1 MADYSSTGTFN
12 KKYFNER
19 AFGAYYDTIPQERLN
34 LLIKSGVLQGN
45 KKIRDLFASQTG
57 AEYGI
62 IPMIGRL
69 KGKPVN
75 YDGKTKYDEGKT
87 LPTYK
92 QGVVVIGRKDK
103 FYEDDFT
110 YDVTSK
116 KDFMSQVADQLGDYW
131 DSAWED
137 VLLIITKALF
147 SMKSDAGKV
156 FASKHTYDISGET
169 ESAVAETTLNTA
181 LQKACGDRRRN
192 FKLAVANSVIVTNL
206 EGKKLV
212 TNLRYNDPNGI
223 ERELNIYTW
232 NGKLLIEYDE
242 ITEEEGDPTYAKTSD
257 TSLTEGK
264 TYYTKSGSGAST
276 KYTPVESPV
285 VGDIANY
292 YEISGY
298 GDSKYVTYVFG
309 KGAFDYE
316 DLGAKVPHEMDR
328 DADNDRDYL
337 YERQRKV
344 MAPHGV
350 SYLMKNQATDSPTDE
365 ELADGANWDLVVGSD
380 GNTYNHKEIAIA
392 RIISK
397 G

>member
-1 MADYSSTGTFN
+1 MADYTSTGTFN

-45 KKIRDLFASQTG
+45 SRIREMFASQTG

-137 VLLIITKALF
+137 ILLIITKALF

-156 FASKHTYDISGET
+156 FASKHTYDISGEK
-169 ESAVAETTLNTA
+169 ESSVAETTLNTA

-223 ERELNIYTW
+223 ERELNVYTW

-242 ITEEEGDPTYAKTSD
+242 ITEEEGDPIYAKTSD

-264 TYYTKSGSGAST
+264 TYYTKSGT
-276 KYTPVESPV
+276 TYTAVESPA
-285 VGDIANY
+285 VGSISNY
-292 YEISGY
+292 YEVTGY

>member
-1 MADYSSTGTFN
+1 MADFTSTGTFN

-45 KKIRDLFASQTG
+45 NRIREMFASQTS

-92 QGVVVIGRKDK
+92 QGVVAIGRKDK

-156 FASKHTYDISGET
+156 FASKHTYDISGEK
-169 ESAVAETTLNTA
+169 ESSVAETTLNTA

-223 ERELNIYTW
+223 ERELNVYTW

-242 ITEEEGDPTYAKTSD
+242 ITEEEGDPIYAKTSD
-257 TSLTEGK
+257 KTLTEGK
-264 TYYTKSGSGAST
+264 TYYTKSGT
-276 KYTPVESPV
+276 NYTAVAEPSVENI
-285 VGDIANY
+285 GNY
-292 YEISGY
+292 YEVSGY

>member
-1 MADYSSTGTFN
+1 MADFTSTGTFN

-45 KKIRDLFASQTG
+45 NRIREMFASQTG

-169 ESAVAETTLNTA
+169 ESSVAETTLNTA

-223 ERELNIYTW
+223 ERELNVYTW

-264 TYYTKSGSGAST
+264 TYYTKSGSGAGT
-276 KYTPVESPV
+276 KYTPVESPA
-285 VGDIANY
+285 VGNIANY
-292 YEISGY
+292 YEVTGY

>member
-1 MADYSSTGTFN
+1 MADFTSTGTFN

-45 KKIRDLFASQTG
+45 NRIRETFASQTG

-169 ESAVAETTLNTA
+169 ESSVAETTLNTA

-223 ERELNIYTW
+223 ERELNVYTW

-242 ITEEEGDPTYAKTSD
+242 ITEEEGDPIYAKTSD
-257 TSLTEGK
+257 KTLTEGK
-264 TYYTKSGSGAST
+264 TYYTKSGT
-276 KYTPVESPV
+276 NYTAVAEPSVENI
-285 VGDIANY
+285 GNY
-292 YEISGY
+292 YEVSGY

>member
-1 MADYSSTGTFN
+1 MADFTSTGTFN

-45 KKIRDLFASQTG
+45 NKIREMFASQTG

-169 ESAVAETTLNTA
+169 ESSVAETTLNTA

-223 ERELNIYTW
+223 ERELNVYTW

-242 ITEEEGDPTYAKTSD
+242 ITEEEGDPIYAKTSD
-257 TSLTEGK
+257 KTLTEGK
-264 TYYTKSGSGAST
+264 TYYTKSGT
-276 KYTPVESPV
+276 NYTAVAKPSVENI
-285 VGDIANY
+285 GNY
-292 YEISGY
+292 YEVSGY

>member
-1 MADYSSTGTFN
+1 MADFTSTGTFN

-45 KKIRDLFASQTG
+45 NRIREMFASQTG

-103 FYEDDFT
+103 F
-110 YDVTSK
+110 SK

-156 FASKHTYDISGET
+156 FASKHTYDISEET
-169 ESAVAETTLNTA
+169 ESSVAETTLNTA

-223 ERELNIYTW
+223 ERELNVYTW

-242 ITEEEGDPTYAKTSD
+242 ITEEEGAPIYAKTSD
-257 TSLTEGK
+257 KTLTEGK
-264 TYYTKSGSGAST
+264 TYYTKSGT
-276 KYTPVESPV
+276 NYTAVAEPSVENI
-285 VGDIANY
+285 GNY

>member
-1 MADYSSTGTFN
+1 MADFTSTGTFN

-45 KKIRDLFASQTG
+45 NRIREMFASQTG

-92 QGVVVIGRKDK
+92 QGVVAIGRKDK

-156 FASKHTYDISGET
+156 FASKHTYDISGEK
-169 ESAVAETTLNTA
+169 ESSVAETTLNTA

-192 FKLAVANSVIVTNL
+192 FKLAVANSVIVTTL

-223 ERELNIYTW
+223 ERELNVYTW

-242 ITEEEGDPTYAKTSD
+242 ITEEEGDPIYAKTSD
-257 TSLTEGK
+257 KTLTEGK
-264 TYYTKSGSGAST
+264 TYYTKSGT
-276 KYTPVESPV
+276 NYTAVAEPSVENI
-285 VGDIANY
+285 GNY
-292 YEISGY
+292 YEVSGY

>member
-1 MADYSSTGTFN
+1 MADFTSTGTFN

-45 KKIRDLFASQTG
+45 NRIREMFASQTG

-137 VLLIITKALF
+137 ILLIITKALF

-169 ESAVAETTLNTA
+169 ESSVAETTLNTA

-223 ERELNIYTW
+223 ERELNVYTW

-242 ITEEEGDPTYAKTSD
+242 ITEEEGDPIYAKTSD
-257 TSLTEGK
+257 KTLTEGK
-264 TYYTKSGSGAST
+264 TYYTKSGT
-276 KYTPVESPV
+276 NYTVVAEPSVENI
-285 VGDIANY
+285 GNY

>member
-1 MADYSSTGTFN
+1 MADYTSTGTFN

-45 KKIRDLFASQTG
+45 SRIREMFASQTG

-137 VLLIITKALF
+137 ILLIITKALF

-169 ESAVAETTLNTA
+169 ESSVAETTLNTA

-223 ERELNIYTW
+223 ERELNVYTW

-257 TSLTEGK
+257 TSLIEGK
-264 TYYTKSGSGAST
+264 TYYTKSGT
-276 KYTPVESPV
+276 TYTAVESPA
-285 VGDIANY
+285 VGSISNY
-292 YEISGY
+292 YEVTGY

-328 DADNDRDYL
+328 DAENDRDYL

>member
-1 MADYSSTGTFN
+1 MADFTSTGTFN

-45 KKIRDLFASQTG
+45 NRIREMFASQTG

-169 ESAVAETTLNTA
+169 ESSVAETTLNTA

-223 ERELNIYTW
+223 ERELNVYTW

-242 ITEEEGDPTYAKTSD
+242 ITEEEGDPIYAKTSD
-257 TSLTEGK
+257 KTLTEGK
-264 TYYTKSGSGAST
+264 TYYTKSGT
-276 KYTPVESPV
+276 NYTAVAEPS
-285 VGDIANY
+285 VGNIGNY
-292 YEISGY
+292 YEFSGY

>member
-1 MADYSSTGTFN
+1 MTDYTSTGTFN

-45 KKIRDLFASQTG
+45 NRIREMFASQTG

-169 ESAVAETTLNTA
+169 ESSVAETTLNTA

-223 ERELNIYTW
+223 ERELNVYTW

-242 ITEEEGDPTYAKTSD
+242 ITEEEGDPIYAKTSD
-257 TSLTEGK
+257 KTLTEGK
-264 TYYTKSGSGAST
+264 TYYTKSGT
-276 KYTPVESPV
+276 NYTVVAEPSVENI
-285 VGDIANY
+285 GNY
-292 YEISGY
+292 YEVSGY

>member
-1 MADYSSTGTFN
+1 MADFTSTGTFN

-19 AFGAYYDTIPQERLN
+19 AFGAYCDTIPQERLN

-45 KKIRDLFASQTG
+45 NRIRKMFASQAG

-75 YDGKTKYDEGKT
+75 YDGKTKYDKGKT
-87 LPTYK
+87 LSTYK

-169 ESAVAETTLNTA
+169 ESSVAETTLNTA

-223 ERELNIYTW
+223 ERELNVYTW

-242 ITEEEGDPTYAKTSD
+242 ITEEEGDPIYAKTSD
-257 TSLTEGK
+257 KTLTEGK
-264 TYYTKSGSGAST
+264 TYYTKSGT
-276 KYTPVESPV
+276 TYTAVAEPSVENI
-285 VGDIANY
+285 GNY
-292 YEISGY
+292 YEVSGY

-316 DLGAKVPHEMDR
+316 DLGAKVPHEMYR
-328 DADNDRDYL
+328 DADADKDYL

-344 MAPHGV
+344 MAPHGI

>member
-1 MADYSSTGTFN
+1 MADFTSTGTFN

-45 KKIRDLFASQTG
+45 NRIREMFASQTG

-169 ESAVAETTLNTA
+169 ESSVAETTLNTA

-223 ERELNIYTW
+223 ERELNVYTW

-242 ITEEEGDPTYAKTSD
+242 ITEEEGDPIYAKTSD
-257 TSLTEGK
+257 KTLTEGK
-264 TYYTKSGSGAST
+264 TSFIIAHRLST
-276 KYTPVESPV
+276 IRNADLILV
-285 VGDIANY
+285 VKDGNIIEQGNHD
-292 YEISGY
+292 E
-298 GDSKYVTYVFG
+298 
-309 KGAFDYE
+309 
-316 DLGAKVPHEMDR
+316 
-328 DADNDRDYL
+328 
-337 YERQRKV
+337 
-344 MAPHGV
+344 
-350 SYLMKNQATDSPTDE
+350 LMKQNGFY
-365 ELADGANWDLVVGSD
+365 ADLYNSQFQLV
-380 GNTYNHKEIAIA
+380 
-392 RIISK
+392 
-397 G
+397 

>member
-1 MADYSSTGTFN
+1 MADFTSTGTFN

-45 KKIRDLFASQTG
+45 NRIREMFASQTG

-92 QGVVVIGRKDK
+92 QGVVAIGRKDK

-156 FASKHTYDISGET
+156 FASKHTYDISGEK
-169 ESAVAETTLNTA
+169 ESSVAETTLNTA

-206 EGKKLV
+206 EGKKLA

-223 ERELNIYTW
+223 ERELNVYTW

-242 ITEEEGDPTYAKTSD
+242 ITEEEGDPIYAKTSD
-257 TSLTEGK
+257 KTLTEGK
-264 TYYTKSGSGAST
+264 TYYTKSGT
-276 KYTPVESPV
+276 NYTAVAEPSVEN
-285 VGDIANY
+285 IENY
-292 YEISGY
+292 YEVSGY

-316 DLGAKVPHEMDR
+316 DLGAKVLHEMDR

>member
-1 MADYSSTGTFN
+1 MADFTSTGTFN

-45 KKIRDLFASQTG
+45 NRIREMFASQTG

-169 ESAVAETTLNTA
+169 ESSVAETTLNTA

-223 ERELNIYTW
+223 ERELNVYTW

-242 ITEEEGDPTYAKTSD
+242 ITEEEGDPIYAKTSD
-257 TSLTEGK
+257 KTLTEGK
-264 TYYTKSGSGAST
+264 TYYTKSGT
-276 KYTPVESPV
+276 NYTAAAEPSVENI
-285 VGDIANY
+285 GNY
-292 YEISGY
+292 YEVSGY

>member
-1 MADYSSTGTFN
+1 MADFTSTGTFN

-45 KKIRDLFASQTG
+45 NRIREMFASQTG

-92 QGVVVIGRKDK
+92 QGVVAIGRKDK

-156 FASKHTYDISGET
+156 FASKHTYDISGEK
-169 ESAVAETTLNTA
+169 ESSVAETTLNTA

-223 ERELNIYTW
+223 ERELNVYTW

-242 ITEEEGDPTYAKTSD
+242 ITEEEGDLIYAKTSD
-257 TSLTEGK
+257 KTLTEGK
-264 TYYTKSGSGAST
+264 TYYTKSGT
-276 KYTPVESPV
+276 NYTAVAEPSVENI
-285 VGDIANY
+285 GNY
-292 YEISGY
+292 YEVSGY

>member
-1 MADYSSTGTFN
+1 MADFTSTGTFN

-45 KKIRDLFASQTG
+45 NRIREMFASQTG

-169 ESAVAETTLNTA
+169 ESSVAETTLNTA

-223 ERELNIYTW
+223 ERELNVYTW

-242 ITEEEGDPTYAKTSD
+242 ITEEEGDPIYAKTSD
-257 TSLTEGK
+257 KTLTEGK
-264 TYYTKSGSGAST
+264 TYYTKSGT
-276 KYTPVESPV
+276 NYTAVAEPSVENI
-285 VGDIANY
+285 GNY
-292 YEISGY
+292 YEVSEY

>member
-1 MADYSSTGTFN
+1 MADFTSTGTFN

-45 KKIRDLFASQTG
+45 NRIREMFASQTG

-169 ESAVAETTLNTA
+169 ESSVAETTLNTA

-223 ERELNIYTW
+223 ERELNVYTW

-242 ITEEEGDPTYAKTSD
+242 ITEEEGDPIYAKTSD
-257 TSLTEGK
+257 KTLTEGK
-264 TYYTKSGSGAST
+264 TYYTKSGTNYIAVAEPS
-276 KYTPVESPV
+276 VENI
-285 VGDIANY
+285 GNY
-292 YEISGY
+292 YEVSGY

>member
-1 MADYSSTGTFN
+1 MADFTSTGTFN

-45 KKIRDLFASQTG
+45 SRIREMFASQTG

-137 VLLIITKALF
+137 ILLIITKALF

-169 ESAVAETTLNTA
+169 ESSVAETTLNTA

-223 ERELNIYTW
+223 ERELNVYTW

-242 ITEEEGDPTYAKTSD
+242 ITEEEGDPIYAKTSD

-264 TYYTKSGSGAST
+264 TYYTKSGT
-276 KYTPVESPV
+276 TYTAVESPV
-285 VGDIANY
+285 VGSISSY
-292 YEISGY
+292 YEVTGY

>member
-1 MADYSSTGTFN
+1 MADYTSTGTFN

-45 KKIRDLFASQTG
+45 SRIREMFASQTG

-137 VLLIITKALF
+137 ILLIITKALF
-147 SMKSDAGKV
+147 SMRSDAGKV

-169 ESAVAETTLNTA
+169 ESSVAETTLNTA

-223 ERELNIYTW
+223 ERELNVYTW

-242 ITEEEGDPTYAKTSD
+242 ITEEEGDPIYAKTSD

-264 TYYTKSGSGAST
+264 TYYTKSGT
-276 KYTPVESPV
+276 TYTAVENPV
-285 VGDIANY
+285 VGSISSY
-292 YEISGY
+292 YEVTGY

>member
-1 MADYSSTGTFN
+1 MADYTSTGTFN

-45 KKIRDLFASQTG
+45 NKIREMFASQTG

-75 YDGKTKYDEGKT
+75 YDGKTPYGEGKT

-156 FASKHTYDISGET
+156 FASKHTYDISGKT

-223 ERELNIYTW
+223 ERELNVYTW

-242 ITEEEGDPTYAKTSD
+242 ITEEEGDPVYTKTSD
-257 TSLTEGK
+257 SAIEEGK
-264 TYYTKSGSGAST
+264 TYYTKSGSGAGT
-276 KYTPVESPV
+276 KYTPVESPA
-285 VGDIANY
+285 VGDIGNY
-292 YEISGY
+292 YEVTGY

-328 DADNDRDYL
+328 DADADRDYL

-344 MAPHGV
+344 MAPHGI
-350 SYLMKNQATDSPTDE
+350 SYLMKT
-365 ELADGANWDLVVGSD
+365 
-380 GNTYNHKEIAIA
+380 
-392 RIISK
+392 
-397 G
+397 

>member
-1 MADYSSTGTFN
+1 MADFTSTGTFN

-19 AFGAYYDTIPQERLN
+19 AFGVYYDTIPQERLN

-45 KKIRDLFASQTG
+45 NRISEMFASQTG

-169 ESAVAETTLNTA
+169 ESSVAETTLNTA

-223 ERELNIYTW
+223 ERELNVYTW

-242 ITEEEGDPTYAKTSD
+242 ITEEEGDPIYAKTSD
-257 TSLTEGK
+257 KTLTEGK
-264 TYYTKSGSGAST
+264 TYYTKSGT
-276 KYTPVESPV
+276 NYTAVAEPSVENI
-285 VGDIANY
+285 GNY
-292 YEISGY
+292 YEVSGY

>member
-1 MADYSSTGTFN
+1 MADFTSTGTFN
-12 KKYFNER
+12 IKYFNER

-45 KKIRDLFASQTG
+45 NRIREMFASQTG

-169 ESAVAETTLNTA
+169 ESSVAETTLNTA

-223 ERELNIYTW
+223 ERELNVYTW

-242 ITEEEGDPTYAKTSD
+242 ITEEEGDPIYAKTSD
-257 TSLTEGK
+257 KTLTEGK
-264 TYYTKSGSGAST
+264 TYYTKSGT
-276 KYTPVESPV
+276 NYTAVAEPSVENI
-285 VGDIANY
+285 GNY
-292 YEISGY
+292 YEVSGY

>member
-1 MADYSSTGTFN
+1 MGDYTSTGTFN

-45 KKIRDLFASQTG
+45 KKIRDLFTTQTG

-62 IPMIGRL
+62 IPMVGRL

-75 YDGKTKYDEGKT
+75 YDGKTKYDNGKT

-137 VLLIITKALF
+137 ILLIITKALF
-147 SMKSDAGKV
+147 SMKSDAGKI

-169 ESAVAETTLNTA
+169 ESSVAETTLNTA

-223 ERELNIYTW
+223 ERELNVYTW

-242 ITEEEGDPTYAKTSD
+242 ITEEREPTYAKTSD
-257 TSLTEGK
+257 TSLTKGK
-264 TYYTKSGSGAST
+264 TYYTKSGSGANI
-276 KYTPVESPV
+276 KYTLVEKPV

-292 YEISGY
+292 YEITGY

-344 MAPHGV
+344 IAPHGV

-365 ELADGANWDLVVGSD
+365 ELADGANWDLVEGSD
-380 GNTYNHKEIAIA
+380 GSSYNHKEIAIA

>member
-1 MADYSSTGTFN
+1 MADFTSTGTFN

-45 KKIRDLFASQTG
+45 NRVREMFASQTG

-169 ESAVAETTLNTA
+169 ESSVAETTLNTA

-223 ERELNIYTW
+223 ERELNVYTW

-242 ITEEEGDPTYAKTSD
+242 ITEEEGDPIYAKTSD
-257 TSLTEGK
+257 KTLTEGK
-264 TYYTKSGSGAST
+264 TYYTKSGT
-276 KYTPVESPV
+276 NYTVVAEPSVENI
-285 VGDIANY
+285 GNY
-292 YEISGY
+292 YEVSGY

>member
-1 MADYSSTGTFN
+1 MADYTSTGTFN

-45 KKIRDLFASQTG
+45 NKIREMFSSQTG
-57 AEYGI
+57 AKYGI
-62 IPMIGRL
+62 IPMVGRL

-75 YDGKTKYDEGKT
+75 YDGKTKYDDGKT

-137 VLLIITKALF
+137 ILLIITKALF
-147 SMKSDAGKV
+147 SMQSDAGKV

-169 ESAVAETTLNTA
+169 ESSVAETTLNTA

-223 ERELNIYTW
+223 ERELNVYTW

-242 ITEEEGDPTYAKTSD
+242 ITEEEGDPVYAKTSD
-257 TSLTEGK
+257 TSLTDGK
-264 TYYTKSGSGAST
+264 TYYTKSGSGVST
-276 KYTPVESPV
+276 KYTKVESPA
-285 VGDIANY
+285 VGDIGNY
-292 YEISGY
+292 YEVTGY

-344 MAPHGV
+344 IAPHGV

-365 ELADGANWDLVVGSD
+365 ELANGANWDLVVGSD